1 MSGLEKS
8 GFGIAHDFTGRTQEQ
23 TDFPILCETCLGDNP
38 YVRMQRNREGKEC
51 RVCTRPY
58 TAFRWKPGPKA
69 RYKSTVICQTCAKLK
84 NVCQTCVFDLQYGLP
99 VQVRDK
105 ILEGAKVD
113 LPDHPLNRDYMASRL
128 EKAAD
133 QLPYGKLEE
142 PEARLR
148 ALARTHPYYRRNAP
162 RVCTFWQR
170 GECRRGD
177 ECPYLHQEV
186 NHDPSLANQN
196 LRDRYTGQD
205 DPVAEKVLRQ
215 AASKPNAESVTPPAD
230 TSITTVFVGGLTKE
244 ITEQDLRDSFYA
256 FGELLSIKMYR
267 GQQFAFL
274 CYAERSSAEEAVKQ
288 MHANLMIKGVKLR
301 VAWAK
306 PQDKR
311 KKPEDNSASA
321 AQEDPGLNVIPP
333 PLPGLPSIQAP
344 VPLPF
349 LPNASSGD
357 RGTPG
362 ARPAGVATGV
372 LPPASMYGAG
382 GATAMYASMNPAEAE
397 YMKR

>member
-1 MSGLEKS
+1 MSALEKS
-8 GFGIAHDFTGRTQEQ
+8 GFGIAHDFKGRTQEQ
-23 TDFPILCETCLGDNP
+23 SDFPILCETCLGDNP

-51 RVCTRPY
+51 RICTRPY

-69 RYKSTVICQTCAKLK
+69 RYKSTVVCQTCAKLK
-84 NVCQTCVFDLQYGLP
+84 NVCQTCLFDLQYGLP

-113 LPDHPLNRDYMASRL
+113 LPEHPLNRDYMAGRL

-133 QLPYGKLEE
+133 QLPYGKLED
-142 PEARLR
+142 PDGRLR
-148 ALARTHPYYRRNAP
+148 AIARTQPYYRRNAP

-170 GECRRGD
+170 GECKRGD

-186 NHDPSLANQN
+186 HHDPALANQN
-196 LRDRYTGQD
+196 LRDRYSGQD
-205 DPVAEKVLRQ
+205 DPVAEKILRL
-215 AASKPNAESVTPPAD
+215 AASKPSDDSVTPPAD
-230 TSITTVFVGGLTKE
+230 TTNTTVFVGGLTKGV
-244 ITEQDLRDSFYA
+244 TEQDLRDAFYA

-267 GQQFAFL
+267 GQQYAFL

-288 MHANLMIKGVKLR
+288 LHSNLVIKGVRLR

-306 PQDKR
+306 PSDKR
-311 KKPEDNSASA
+311 KKPDDNDLPA
-321 AQEDPGLNVIPP
+321 AQADLGVTVIPP
-333 PLPGLPSIQAP
+333 PLPGLPSVRAP

-349 LPNASSGD
+349 MLDSADANRGASV
-357 RGTPG
+357 
-362 ARPAGVATGV
+362 RPTAEPASGV
-372 LPPASMYGAG
+372 LPPSSMYGVG
-382 GATAMYASMNPAEAE
+382 GATAMYASMNPVEAE